1 MKANPSALFIHRPVM
16 TTVIMSALL
25 VFGLVAYQ
33 SLPVS
38 ELPNVNFPTIYV
50 DAGLPGAS
58 PQTMASTVAT
68 PLERQFSS
76 IEGLRS
82 MSSQSTMGNT
92 FVTLQFDLS
101 RNINDAAMDVQAA
114 ISQAMGRL
122 PPDMPQPPT
131 LFKANPTASPIVFLG
146 LTARH
151 IPMTELDKYAETRVA
166 ERISMIRGVAQVNV
180 FGGQTYAVRLEMNPY
195 ALAARGL
202 TLVQVANAVRAAN
215 SNLPAGTLYG
225 RTSTYTVMANGQLRS
240 AREYGRIIVA
250 YKNGAPVY
258 LSSVGRAV
266 ASVAANKQITR
277 FFNNAYDHGAL
288 RPAILLAVQRQ
299 PNSNAVDIARAIKKI
314 LPTLSKEAPGGAR
327 LQMFHDHAAYVLAS
341 IREVQKT
348 LIIAIVLV
356 VGVIFFFLRDI
367 RATLISA
374 LALPLSII
382 GTFALM
388 KLAGFSLD
396 NLSLMALTLAVG
408 FVVDDAVVVLENI
421 VRHREAGEPKMKAAL
436 LGSQEIA
443 FTVVSMTLSLV
454 AVFLPILLM
463 GGMLGRLFRE
473 FALTV
478 AFAILISGFVSLTLT
493 PMLCS
498 RFLHETN
505 KEGRLYRILE
515 HLFESVRDAY
525 VRSLRWAVTHWR
537 LMLGVAGASLLVTVY
552 LFMIVPKGFIPT
564 EDTGLVIAA
573 VEAPEGITFHQ
584 LEHLQDRVVRIVRAN
599 PAVARAIS
607 SVGQGQ
613 GGAAGGNVGRLFIM
627 LKRMSKRHESAATVV
642 AQLRRALSK
651 VHQVNVYF
659 RLPSAINVGTLGGNA
674 GYQYVLQ
681 GVSIRKLDRAAE
693 AFLPKLRALPG
704 LVDVS
709 SDLEI
714 NNPELKVHILRR
726 RAAALGVTPEAIQQ
740 TLYNAYGG
748 NYVSLIYGA
757 TNEYQVIM
765 ELAPR
770 YQRNL
775 DALNALYV
783 PTSGGGIIPLSSVA
797 RIRPSVG
804 PLQIDHYEQLPSVT
818 FSFNVAPGVSLG
830 RATTRIERL
839 AARTLPAGIDG
850 TFAGNAKAFQ
860 KSLVSLP
867 WLLLITVLVIYM
879 VLAILYEHFI
889 HPLTILTALPLAI
902 MGALLTLLVFHEH
915 LDIYSFVGLIMLVG
929 LVKKNGIIMVDF
941 AIDRRRAGDDPIDAI
956 VEACRVRFRP
966 IMMTT
971 LAAILGVL
979 PIAVAS
985 GTGAAARRPLG
996 VAVVGGLIFSQML
1009 TLYITPAFYVAMEEL
1024 TLWIRSRRR
1033 EASPPTV
1040 GAAPVPVSDRP

>member
-16 TTVIMSALL
+16 TTMVMCALL
-25 VFGLVAYQ
+25 VFGLVAYR

-50 DAGLPGAS
+50 YAGLPGAS

-68 PLERQFSS
+68 PLEREFSS

-82 MSSQSTMGNT
+82 MSSQSTMGST
-92 FVTLQFDLS
+92 FITLQFDLS

-114 ISQAMGRL
+114 ISQALGRL
-122 PPDMPQPPT
+122 PPNLPQPPT

-146 LTARH
+146 LTARRL
-151 IPMTELDKYAETRVA
+151 PMTVLDKYAETRVA
-166 ERISMIRGVAQVNV
+166 ERISMIPGVAQVNV
-180 FGGQTYAVRLEMNPY
+180 FGGQAYAVRLEMNPY
-195 ALAARGL
+195 ALAARKL
-202 TLVQVANAVRAAN
+202 SLIQVANAVQAAN

-225 RTSTYTVMANGQLRS
+225 RTSTYTVLANGQLRTAS
-240 AREYGRIIVA
+240 EYGHIIVA
-250 YKNGAPVY
+250 YRNGAPVY
-258 LSSVGRAV
+258 LSSIGRAV
-266 ASVAANKQITR
+266 AGVAANKQVTR
-277 FFNNAYDHGAL
+277 FFNKRYDHGRL

-299 PNSNAVDIARAIKKI
+299 PNSNAVAIARAVDRL

-327 LQMFHDHAAYVLAS
+327 LQMFHDHAAYVLSS

-348 LIIAIVLV
+348 LLVAIVLV
-356 VGVIFFFLRDI
+356 VAVIFFFLRDI

-374 LALPLSII
+374 LALPLSIV
-382 GTFALM
+382 GTFAIM
-388 KLAGFSLD
+388 KLVGFSLD
-396 NLSLMALTLAVG
+396 NLSLMALILAVG

-421 VRHREAGEPKMKAAL
+421 VRHREAGETGMKAAL

-454 AVFLPILLM
+454 AVFLPILLL

-498 RFLHETN
+498 RFLTETN
-505 KEGRLYRILE
+505 KQGRLYRALE
-515 HLFESVRDAY
+515 ALFERARDRY
-525 VRSLRWAVTHWR
+525 VRSLRWAVVHWR
-537 LMLGVAGASLLVTVY
+537 LMLVVATASLVLTIY
-552 LFMIVPKGFIPT
+552 LFLIVPKGFIPT
-564 EDTGLVIAA
+564 ENTGLVIAS

-584 LEHLQDRVVRIVRAN
+584 LKHLQQRVVRIVRAN

-613 GGAAGGNVGRLFIM
+613 GGVAGGNVGRLFIM
-627 LKRMSKRHESAATVV
+627 LRKKSETHESAATVIG
-642 AQLRRALSK
+642 QLRRSLSA
-651 VHQVNVYF
+651 VHQVDVYF

-674 GYQYVLQ
+674 GYEYVLQ
-681 GVSIRKLDRAAE
+681 GVSVRKLDRAAM
-693 AFLPKLRALPG
+693 AFLPKLRDVPG

-709 SDLEI
+709 SDLEV

-726 RAAALGVTPEAIQQ
+726 RAAALGVTPKAIQQ
-740 TLYNAYGG
+740 TLYEAYGG

-757 TNEYQVIM
+757 TEEYQVIM

-775 DALNALYV
+775 DALSALYV
-783 PTSGGGIIPLSSVA
+783 PTTSGGVVPLTSVA

-804 PLQIDHYEQLPSVT
+804 PLQIDHYEQLPSVV

-830 RATTRIERL
+830 RATVRIERL
-839 AARTLPAGIDG
+839 AARVLPAGING
-850 TFAGNAKAFQ
+850 RFAGNARAFQ

-867 WLLLITVLVIYM
+867 LLLLVTVLVIYM

-889 HPLTILTALPLAI
+889 HPLTILTALPLAM

-915 LDIYSFVGLIMLVG
+915 LDIYSFVGIILLVG

-941 AIDRRRAGDDPIDAI
+941 AIDRRRAGDSPVDAI

-971 LAAILGVL
+971 LAAILGIL
-979 PIAVAS
+979 PIAIAT
-985 GTGAAARRPLG
+985 GTGASARRPLG

-1024 TLWIRSRRR
+1024 TLRLRGRPR
-1033 EASPPTV
+1033 TVSPPTSAV
-1040 GAAPVPVSDRP
+1040 FPAPVSDRP

>member
-16 TTVIMSALL
+16 TTVVMSALL
-25 VFGLVAYQ
+25 VFGLVAYR

-50 DAGLPGAS
+50 DASLPGAS

-92 FVTLQFDLS
+92 FITLQFDLS

-166 ERISMIRGVAQVNV
+166 ERISMISGVAQVNV

-202 TLVQVANAVRAAN
+202 TLVQIANAVRAAN

-225 RTSTYTVMANGQLRS
+225 STSTYTVMANGQLRT
-240 AREYGRIIVA
+240 AKEYGRIIVA
-250 YKNGAPVY
+250 YQHGAPVY
-258 LSSVGRAV
+258 LSSLGRAV
-266 ASVAANKQITR
+266 ASVAANKQVTR
-277 FFNNAYDHGAL
+277 FFNKGYDHGKM

-299 PNSNAVDIARAIKKI
+299 PNSNAVAISRAIKKI
-314 LPTLSKEAPGGAR
+314 LPVLSKEAPGGAK
-327 LQMFHDHAAYVLAS
+327 LQMFHDHADYVLAS
-341 IREVQKT
+341 IHEVQST
-348 LIIAIVLV
+348 LLVAIVLV
-356 VGVIFFFLRDI
+356 VGVIFFFLRDL

-421 VRHREAGEPKMKAAL
+421 VRHREAGEPSMQAAL

-443 FTVVSMTLSLV
+443 FTVISMTLSLV
-454 AVFLPILLM
+454 AVFLPILLL

-498 RFLHETN
+498 RYLRETPRH
-505 KEGRLYRILE
+505 GRLYRFLE
-515 HLFESVRDAY
+515 RVFESTRAAY
-525 VRSLRWAVTHWR
+525 VRTLRWAVTRWP
-537 LMLGVAGASLLVTVY
+537 LMLAVATGTLVLTVY
-552 LFMIVPKGFIPT
+552 LFLIVPKGFIPT
-564 EDTGLVIAA
+564 EDTGLVIAV

-584 LEHLQDRVVRIVRAN
+584 LRHLQDRVVRIVRAN
-599 PAVARAIS
+599 PYVARAIS

-613 GGAAGGNVGRLFIM
+613 GGAAGGNIGRIFIM
-627 LKRMSKRHESAATVV
+627 LKPMRERHRSAARVI
-642 AQLRRALSK
+642 AELRRALSR

-659 RLPSAINVGTLGGNA
+659 RLPSAINIGTLGGNA
-674 GYQYVLQ
+674 GYEYVLQ
-681 GVSIRKLDRAAE
+681 GVNIRKLDAAAE
-693 AFLPKLRALPG
+693 AFLPKLRAVPG

-709 SDLEI
+709 SDLEV

-740 TLYNAYGG
+740 TLYEAYGG

-757 TNEYQVIM
+757 TNEYQVIL

-783 PTSGGGIIPLSSVA
+783 PTNTGGIVPLTSVA
-797 RIRPSVG
+797 RIRPTVG
-804 PLQIDHYEQLPSVT
+804 PLQIDHYEQVPSVT
-818 FSFNVAPGVSLG
+818 FSFNVTPGVSLG
-830 RATTRIERL
+830 RETARIEKL
-839 AARTLPAGIDG
+839 AARTLPPGIDG
-850 TFAGNAKAFQ
+850 TFAGNARAFQ
-860 KSLVSLP
+860 RSLVSLP
-867 WLLLITVLVIYM
+867 ILLLVTIVVIYM
-879 VLAILYEHFI
+879 VLAILYEHFV

-902 MGALLTLLVFHEH
+902 MGALLSLLVVHEH

-941 AIDRRRAGDDPIDAI
+941 AIDRRRAGDDPITAI

-971 LAAILGVL
+971 LAAILGIL
-979 PIAVAS
+979 PIAIAT
-985 GTGAAARRPLG
+985 GTGAEARRPLG
-996 VAVVGGLIFSQML
+996 VAVVGGLVFSQLL
-1009 TLYITPAFYVAMEEL
+1009 TLYITPAFYVAMENL
-1024 TLWIRSRRR
+1024 TLWLRRR
-1033 EASPPTV
+1033 KV
-1040 GAAPVPVSDRP
+1040 RDLAAPPAVPVPAGEPS

>member
-1 MKANPSALFIHRPVM
+1 MKSNPSALFIHRPVM
-16 TTVIMSALL
+16 TTVVMSALL

-38 ELPNVNFPTIYV
+38 ELPNVSFPTIYV

-76 IEGLRS
+76 IQGLRS

-92 FVTLQFDLS
+92 FVTLQFNLS
-101 RNINDAAMDVQAA
+101 RNINNAAMDVQAA
-114 ISQAMGRL
+114 ISQSLGRL
-122 PPDMPQPPT
+122 PPNLPQPPT

-151 IPMTELDKYAETRVA
+151 IPMTVLDKYAETRVA
-166 ERISMIRGVAQVNV
+166 ERISMISGVSKVDV

-202 TLVQVANAVRAAN
+202 TLTQVASAVEGAN
-215 SNLPAGTLYG
+215 SNVPAGTLYG
-225 RTSTYTVMANGQLRS
+225 RTSTYTVLANGQLR
-240 AREYGRIIVA
+240 APAQYGRIIVA
-250 YKNGAPVY
+250 YRNGAPVY
-258 LSSVGRAV
+258 LSSIGRAV
-266 ASVAANKQITR
+266 ASVAANKQVTR
-277 FFNNAYDHGAL
+277 FFNKSYDHGRL

-299 PNSNAVDIARAIKKI
+299 PNSNAVDISRAIIKI
-314 LPTLSKEAPGGAR
+314 LPTLSREAPGGAR

-341 IREVQKT
+341 IHEVQNT
-348 LIIAIVLV
+348 LLIAMVLV
-356 VGVIFFFLRDI
+356 VAVIFLFLRDI

-421 VRHREAGEPKMKAAL
+421 VRHREAGEPRLKAAL
-436 LGSQEIA
+436 IGSREIA

-454 AVFLPILLM
+454 AVFLPILLL

-478 AFAILISGFVSLTLT
+478 AFAILISGLVSLTLT

-498 RFLHETN
+498 RFLRGPGRH
-505 KEGRLYRILE
+505 GRLYQILE
-515 HLFESVRDAY
+515 RSFDTVRDAY

-537 LMLGVAGASLLVTVY
+537 LMLVVGTGTLVLTIY
-552 LFMIVPKGFIPT
+552 LFLIIPKGFIPT
-564 EDTGLVIAA
+564 EDTGLVIAS

-584 LEHLQDRVVRIVRAN
+584 LRHLQDRVAKIVRAN

-607 SVGQGQ
+607 SVGQGR

-627 LKRMSKRHESAATVV
+627 LKRMSKRHESATRVV
-642 AQLRRALSK
+642 DQLRRSLSV

-674 GYQYVLQ
+674 GYEYVLQ
-681 GVSIRKLDRAAE
+681 GVSLRKLDRAAS
-693 AFLPKLRALPG
+693 AFLPKLRTLPG
-704 LVDVS
+704 LEDVS

-714 NNPELKVHILRR
+714 DNPELKIHILRR
-726 RAAALGVTPEAIQQ
+726 RAAALGVTPQVIQQ
-740 TLYNAYGG
+740 TLYEAYGG

-757 TNEYQVIM
+757 TNEYQVIL

-770 YQRNL
+770 YQQNL

-783 PTSGGGIIPLSSVA
+783 PTSGGGIVPLTSVA
-797 RIRPSVG
+797 RVRPSVG

-818 FSFNVAPGVSLG
+818 FSFNLAPGVSLG
-830 RATTRIERL
+830 RATARIKRL
-839 AARTLPAGIDG
+839 AARVLPAGVDG
-850 TFAGNAKAFQ
+850 RFAGNAKAFE

-867 WLLLITVLVIYM
+867 LLLLVTILVIYM

-889 HPLTILTALPLAI
+889 HPLTILSALPLAI

-941 AIDRRRAGDDPIDAI
+941 AIGQRRQGQSPIDAI

-985 GTGAAARRPLG
+985 GTGAGARRPLG
-996 VAVVGGLIFSQML
+996 VAVVGGLIFSQLL

-1024 TLWIRSRRR
+1024 TLWLRRSRTARVP
-1033 EASPPTV
+1033 SL
-1040 GAAPVPVSDRP
+1040 PVPTPEHT